1 MTVKN
6 SDDAG
11 DGMKSTFNVCEK
23 VEVLIFY
30 SDSSSS
36 ERHDVATI
44 LLGLEAGNGVLC
56 EEVVAFLELNPV
68 EYFDTIS
75 SSVWSRPVRRVERLP
90 TVWLLVRS
98 ALEAPG
104 LQERV

>member
-1 MTVKN
+1 M
-6 SDDAG
+6 
-11 DGMKSTFNVCEK
+11 
-23 VEVLIFY
+23 IFY
-30 SDSSSS
+30 SDSSSR
-36 ERHDVATI
+36 ECHDEATI

-75 SSVWSRPVRRVERLP
+75 SSGWSRPVRRVERLP

>member
-1 MTVKN
+1 MH
-6 SDDAG
+6 
-11 DGMKSTFNVCEK
+11 
-23 VEVLIFY
+23 
-30 SDSSSS
+30 
-36 ERHDVATI
+36 HDEATI

>member
-11 DGMKSTFNVCEK
+11 DGMNQQFNVCEK

-36 ERHDVATI
+36 ERLMMKLPYCLVLKQATVFFVKKLSHSWSSTLWNI
-44 LLGLEAGNGVLC
+44 LI
-56 EEVVAFLELNPV
+56 P
-68 EYFDTIS
+68 Y
-75 SSVWSRPVRRVERLP
+75 RRRFGRDL
-90 TVWLLVRS
+90 
-98 ALEAPG
+98 
-104 LQERV
+104 

>member
-1 MTVKN
+1 M
-6 SDDAG
+6 
-11 DGMKSTFNVCEK
+11 
-23 VEVLIFY
+23 IFF

-68 EYFDTIS
+68 EYFDTM